1 VQQLWQQ
8 EARATGIGAEGQAE
22 MIIKFE
28 IFMDGFTDVAV
39 RSSEAVRVGR
49 LPNSQL
55 HIDHPSVSRLHA
67 VVEQKGDVVKVIDL
81 GGPGGVRYEGLK
93 IANTVVK
100 SGDEVMFG
108 DVRVRM
114 TFPFDPV
121 EVVEVEYIPPT
132 RG

>member
-1 VQQLWQQ
+1 
-8 EARATGIGAEGQAE
+8 

-28 IFMDGFTDVAV
+28 IFMDQFV
-39 RSSEAVRVGR
+39 EAGVFSNEAMKVGR
-49 LPNSQL
+49 LPSCQL

-67 VVEQKGDVVKVIDL
+67 VVEQDGDVVKVIDL
-81 GGPGGVRYEGLK
+81 GSAGGTRYEGLK
-93 IANTVVK
+93 VTNAVVK

-132 RG
+132 